1 MNQKFVIV
9 DDFYDIAHKYHQSFF
24 NNQCMITEETT
35 QKLSYILGSP
45 VEVVEAFNEITF
57 ENSGNPI
64 TANTAFDWIS
74 VIYLT
79 MPPDCV
85 SKKGLSFYNHK
96 KTGLDNFPNE
106 YVCQVNGWQNVDDI
120 VKSFDL
126 NDKNE
131 WEEYV
136 NVFVKY
142 NRCVIFRADYWHSYG
157 HGFGNEINNSM
168 LSQKLL
174 LKNV

>member
-64 TANTAFDWIS
+64 TSNTAFDWIS

-85 SKKGLSFYNHK
+85 SKK
-96 KTGLDNFPNE
+96 D
-106 YVCQVNGWQNVDDI
+106 
-120 VKSFDL
+120 
-126 NDKNE
+126 
-131 WEEYV
+131 
-136 NVFVKY
+136 
-142 NRCVIFRADYWHSYG
+142 
-157 HGFGNEINNSM
+157 
-168 LSQKLL
+168 
-174 LKNV
+174 